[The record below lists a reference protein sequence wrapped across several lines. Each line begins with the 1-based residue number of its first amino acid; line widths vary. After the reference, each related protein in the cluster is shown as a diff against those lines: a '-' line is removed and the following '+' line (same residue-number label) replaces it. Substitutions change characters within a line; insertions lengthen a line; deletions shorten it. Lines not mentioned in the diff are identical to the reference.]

1 MDYRTKS
8 AHNFRTRL
16 GFKQCDVILK
26 KELSV
31 LIEIMSS
38 FEEENMQT

>member
-1 MDYRTKS
+1 MDCRTKS

-16 GFKQCDVILK
+16 EFKQRDVILK